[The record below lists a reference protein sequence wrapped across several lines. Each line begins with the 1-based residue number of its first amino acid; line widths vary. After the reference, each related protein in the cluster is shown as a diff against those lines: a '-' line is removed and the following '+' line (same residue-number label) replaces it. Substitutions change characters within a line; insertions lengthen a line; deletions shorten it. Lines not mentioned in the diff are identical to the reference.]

1 MRHSLKERYGRRPR
15 AQSGIPGKHP
25 CHAMTKGHGGE
36 NAAGYPPQSFRIG
49 PAPSIAEARETKTD
63 QERGKPDG
71 GARGRGSIP
80 LMSERWGTK
89 KDSEKTRPQN
99 LRTQREEKQKKNDK
113 PHIRQ
118 LVGYGLSCGQTAFA
132 FSNELFGGFLM
143 HGEETG
149 RITNHEVRDADV
161 RNGDLLRLNH
171 PRAVQKHQQ
180 HARCPRTRKIK
191 KRTYRH
197 T

>member
-1 MRHSLKERYGRRPR
+1 
-15 AQSGIPGKHP
+15 
-25 CHAMTKGHGGE
+25 
-36 NAAGYPPQSFRIG
+36 
-49 PAPSIAEARETKTD
+49 
-63 QERGKPDG
+63 
-71 GARGRGSIP
+71 
-80 LMSERWGTK
+80 MSERWGTRRTR
-89 KDSEKTRPQN
+89 KTRPQN
-99 LRTQREEKQKKNDK
+99 LRTEGREAEENDK

-118 LVGYGLSCGQTAFA
+118 LVGYGLRCGQDSLA

-180 HARCPRTRKIK
+180 QQDAPAPEDK
-191 KRTYRH
+191 KANVSQYLTLH
-197 T
+197 TISSL